1 MRLRAYLLM
10 TFVVAV
16 WGSTFVLIKGALA
29 DATPAAFNLVRMTLA
44 FAVLAVAYHRSWRGI
59 RRSHIAAGAVVGLC
73 LAAGY
78 QFQTIGLVRTTPS
91 KSAFITGLVV
101 VLVPLFS
108 VAPALRP
115 PGARAPRWNAFLGA
129 ALAFIGIL
137 LLTAPPRRMPA
148 TLPAS
153 ALPVPT
159 SPRSISAT
167 CSPSA
172 APSDSPFTASP
183 SATSHRAFAFQPL
196 ALLQVGFC
204 AIFMAISLPFIERPH
219 IAWTPRLITALAIAA
234 VLATAAAFSI
244 QSWAQSMLPSTH
256 TALLLTLEPVFA
268 WITSF
273 LVTGER
279 LGLRPASGALL
290 ILRHRPHRTRP
301 AAARP
306 HRPRS
311 LNTLR
316 RAILRSS
323 STCHYQGV
331 FNLRLIHVN

>member
-1 MRLRAYLLM
+1 MKLRAYLLM

-29 DATPAAFNLVRMTLA
+29 DATPAAFNLIRMTLA
-44 FAVLAVAYHRSWRGI
+44 FALLAIAYHSSWRTI
-59 RRSHIAAGAVVGLC
+59 RRTHIAAGALVGLC

-108 VAPALRP
+108 IAPALRP

-129 ALAFIGIL
+129 ALAFLGIL
-137 LLTAPPRRMPA
+137 FLTS
-148 TLPAS
+148 PAS
-153 ALPVPT
+153 SASSSTLSALLPDLSSMNLGDVLT
-159 SPRSISAT
+159 FGCAIAFAFHCIALGHVSPRI
-167 CSPSA
+167 P
-172 APSDSPFTASP
+172 
-183 SATSHRAFAFQPL
+183 FQPL
-196 ALLQVGFC
+196 AILQVGFC
-204 AIFMAISLPFIERPH
+204 ALFMAASLPFIEIPH
-219 IAWTPRLITALAIAA
+219 VHFTPRLITALVIAA
-234 VLATAAAFSI
+234 ALATAAAFSI
-244 QSWAQSMLPSTH
+244 QSWAQSILPSTH

-290 ILRHRPHRTRP
+290 ILAGIALTELVPQPHVPT
-301 AAARP
+301 AHEA
-306 HRPRS
+306 
-311 LNTLR
+311 
-316 RAILRSS
+316 
-323 STCHYQGV
+323 
-331 FNLRLIHVN
+331 